1 MSKTILLV
9 EDYDD
14 SREMLKVHLEML
26 GYRVVEATNGYD
38 AVEYVKQ
45 ELPDLILMD
54 MSMPEIDGLNAT
66 RRIRELAETDRIPIL
81 CVTAHGDYYNEKAIE
96 AGCREVVAKPV
107 DLESLTGIVERYLKD
122 EKDVEDPQNNF
133 FAAD

>member
-1 MSKTILLV
+1 
-9 EDYDD
+9 
-14 SREMLKVHLEML
+14 
-26 GYRVVEATNGYD
+26 
-38 AVEYVKQ
+38 
-45 ELPDLILMD
+45 
-54 MSMPEIDGLNAT
+54 
-66 RRIRELAETDRIPIL
+66 
-81 CVTAHGDYYNEKAIE
+81 VTAHGDYYNEKAIE